1 MPLIPFTASVAADL
15 CYALRRL
22 RNTPGI
28 TAIAILTLA
37 LGLGASTAMFTL
49 TWNIVL
55 KSLPVPRPHELVEY
69 SLTNGEASPGMSI
82 PLYKLLNERQQT
94 LTGLLAFK
102 DDANVIVRVGA
113 RRSLQTVEMLTPNAL
128 SLLELAPA
136 IGQPL
141 QGNATTVLSEA
152 YARQQF
158 GSPAQA
164 LGQTLAV
171 ADRTVTVSGVLPAS
185 FTGLTANLP
194 PAIYLP
200 ISFAKLLDHDDALIQ
215 AGNIHFSVLGRL
227 KPGVNLA
234 QALAEAH
241 ALEPN
246 LRHDADPG
254 GIYLGQFFK
263 AFRLT
268 VMPGNSGN
276 SWLRTTYQTP
286 LLALELLVALLLVL
300 CAANAALV
308 MLARV
313 SGRHHEYAVA
323 LALGAPRSA
332 ITRQVLIESLVLTLP
347 ALALAL
353 LFGWAGAHTLVS
365 MLGGNWDPALNP
377 HDIPTRPDSVIF
389 AVSAALTLL
398 LALGTGLLPAWQAA
412 GRQPAFDLKL
422 AGRTVAS
429 RRAGVWSIALQVAL
443 SLAMVSAAW
452 LLGGALLRFAN
463 GHSGFELDRAA
474 TATIDLSPLQPKGS
488 EGNQLFARLRD
499 ALAAQ
504 PGVQAIG
511 FVNPLPLSGHSAIS
525 RAFSIDREHRI
536 HSAPSLYFQSATPD
550 YFRAAGTTVVAADP
564 SFADLKPES
573 APTCALSQ
581 SLANI
586 FFPGEDPLGQHTY
599 YSTIGVPDGTN
610 LDPKNAC
617 RIVAVV
623 EDARYVSLRQPAVPM
638 IYQFFDPAVHSE
650 YTDNSET
657 EVMVR
662 AASTSL
668 AMAALKIALAA
679 TIPREAIVRTQSF
692 RERADADL
700 GRERVLLA
708 LSGSFA
714 MLALL
719 LTGLGLHGL
728 LMRSVAL
735 RQREIGIRLAL
746 GAPRGFI
753 LAPLA
758 QPVLQGVCV
767 GLVAGFVLAA
777 LLTQALNRLFELPG
791 AGSGIQNLAG
801 CAVAALSLVCI
812 SAASFIA
819 PARRAASIDPI
830 EALRTE

>member
-1 MPLIPFTASVAADL
+1 MPTLFADL
-15 CYALRRL
+15 RYALRRL

-28 TAIAILTLA
+28 TAIAIHTLA

-55 KSLPVPRPHELVEY
+55 KSLPVPRAHELVEY
-69 SLTNGEASPGMSI
+69 SLSNGVASPGMSI
-82 PLYKLLNERQQT
+82 PLYTLLSARQQT

-102 DDANVIVRVGA
+102 DDANIIVRTGT
-113 RRSLQTVEMLTPNAL
+113 RKSLQTVEMLTPNAL
-128 SLLELAPA
+128 GMLELAPA
-136 IGQPL
+136 TGQPL
-141 QGNATTVLSEA
+141 QGDATALLSEA
-152 YARQQF
+152 YAREQF
-158 GSPAQA
+158 GSPARA
-164 LGQTLAV
+164 LGQTLAI
-171 ADRTVTVSGVLPAS
+171 AERTVTVSGVFPAS

-200 ISFAKLLDHDDALIQ
+200 IAFARLLDQPNALTQ

-227 KPGVNLA
+227 KPGVHLA

-246 LRHDADPG
+246 LRHDADPS

-268 VMPGNSGN
+268 VRPGNSGN

-313 SGRHHEYAVA
+313 SGRQHEYAVA

-332 ITRQVLIESLVLTLP
+332 IARQVLIESLVLTLP
-347 ALALAL
+347 ALALGL

-377 HDIPTRPDSVIF
+377 HAIPTRPDAVIF
-389 AVSAALTLL
+389 TVSAALTLL

-452 LLGGALLRFAN
+452 LLGGALLRFSN
-463 GHSGFELDRAA
+463 QHSGFDLDRAA
-474 TATIDLSPLQPKGS
+474 TATIDLSPLQFKGS
-488 EGNQLFARLRD
+488 EGNVILKRFGD

-504 PGVQAIG
+504 PGVEATG
-511 FVNPLPLSGHSAIS
+511 FVNTLPLSGHYPIS

-536 HSAPSLYFQSATPD
+536 HSAPSLYFQDATPN
-550 YFRAAGTTVVAADP
+550 YFRAAGTTVLATDP
-564 SFADLKPES
+564 SFATL
-573 APTCALSQ
+573 APDKWPQSCALSR
-581 SLANI
+581 SLARI
-586 FFPGEDPLGQHTY
+586 FFPGEDPLGRNAY
-599 YSTIGVPDGTN
+599 FSTMGVPDGTN
-610 LDPKNAC
+610 LDPKSAC

-623 EDARYVSLRQPAVPM
+623 EDARYISLRQPATPM
-638 IYQFFDPAVHSE
+638 IYQFFDPSV
-650 YTDNSET
+650 NSDYSDGSGA

-662 AASTSL
+662 AASTPL
-668 AMAALKIALAA
+668 AMAALRAALAA
-679 TIPREAIVRTQSF
+679 TVPHEAIVRTQGF

-700 GRERVLLA
+700 GRERVLLEISA
-708 LSGSFA
+708 SFA
-714 MLALL
+714 LLALL

-746 GAPRGFI
+746 GASRGFI
-753 LAPLA
+753 LVPLA
-758 QPVLQGVCV
+758 RPVLQGICV
-767 GLVAGFVLAA
+767 GLLAGSLLAA
-777 LLTQALNRLFELPG
+777 LLTQALNKLFELPATSSLPG
-791 AGSGIQNLAG
+791 HALA
-801 CAVAALSLVCI
+801 VLSLVCI
-812 SAASFIA
+812 SAVSLIA
-819 PARRAASIDPI
+819 PALRAASTDPVI
-830 EALRTE
+830 ALRTE

>member
-1 MPLIPFTASVAADL
+1 MRTLIADL
-15 CYALRRL
+15 RYALRRL

-28 TAIAILTLA
+28 TAVAVLTLA

-55 KSLPVPRPHELVEY
+55 KSLPIPRPHELVEY
-69 SLTNGEASPGMSI
+69 SLSNGVTSPGMSM
-82 PLYKLLNERQQT
+82 PLYTLLSQRQQT

-102 DDANVIVRVGA
+102 DDADVIVRRGA
-113 RRSLQTVEMLTPNAL
+113 RKSLQTVEMLTPNAL

-136 IGQPL
+136 TGRPL
-141 QGNATTVLSEA
+141 QGNATALLSEA

-171 ADRTVTVSGVLPAS
+171 ADRAVTVSGVLPAS

-200 ISFAKLLDHDDALIQ
+200 ISFAKLLDQPDTLTQ

-227 KPGVNLA
+227 KPGVHLA

-246 LRHDADPG
+246 LRHDAEPS
-254 GIYLGQFFK
+254 GIHLGQFFK

-268 VMPGNSGN
+268 VRPGNSGN

-313 SGRHHEYAVA
+313 SGRQHEYAVA

-332 ITRQVLIESLVLTLP
+332 IARQVLVESLVLTLP

-353 LFGWAGAHTLVS
+353 LLGWALE
-365 MLGGNWDPALNP
+365 
-377 HDIPTRPDSVIF
+377 
-389 AVSAALTLL
+389 AV
-398 LALGTGLLPAWQAA
+398 GQA
-412 GRQPAFDLKL
+412 PLDLKL

-463 GHSGFELDRAA
+463 QHAGFALDRAA

-488 EGNQLFARLRD
+488 EGNFILKRFGE
-499 ALAAQ
+499 ALQAQ
-504 PGVQAIG
+504 PGVEATG
-511 FVNPLPLSGHSAIS
+511 FVNTLPLSGHYPIS

-536 HSAPSLYFQSATPD
+536 HSAPSLYFQDATPD
-550 YFRAAGTTVVAADP
+550 YFRAAGTTVLAADP
-564 SFADLKPES
+564 SFAMLAPEKWPQS
-573 APTCALSQ
+573 CALSR
-581 SLANI
+581 SLARI
-586 FFPGEDPLGQHTY
+586 FFPGEDPLGRNVY
-599 YSTIGVPDGTN
+599 FSTMGVPDGTN
-610 LDPKNAC
+610 LDSKSAC

-623 EDARYVSLRQPAVPM
+623 EDARYISLRQPMVPM
-638 IYQFFDPAVHSE
+638 IYQFFDPSV
-650 YTDNSET
+650 NSDYSDGT
-657 EVMVR
+657 GAEVMVH
-662 AASTSL
+662 AASTPL
-668 AMAALKIALAA
+668 ALTALRTALAA
-679 TIPREAIVRTQSF
+679 TIPREAIVRIQSF

-719 LTGLGLHGL
+719 LTGLGQHGL

-746 GAPRGFI
+746 GASRGLI

-758 QPVLQGVCV
+758 RPVLTGVCT
-767 GLVAGFVLAA
+767 GLIAGIALAA
-777 LLTQALNRLFELPG
+777 VLTQALNKLFELPD
-791 AGSGIQNLAG
+791 AGSSIHSGIHNLVG
-801 CAVAALSLVCI
+801 CAVAVLSVMCI
-812 SAASFIA
+812 SAASLIA
-819 PARRAASIDPI
+819 PARRAASIDPVI
-830 EALRTE
+830 ALRSE